1 MQLEKSHL
9 TVTGFEDVGRG
20 SQTKEYGSIQQMSKN
35 KTEINQ
41 KKKKNQ
47 FCKQQENRDLS
58 PIKSSN

>member
-35 KTEINQ
+35 KTEKNQ
-41 KKKKNQ
+41 KKKKKSILQ
-47 FCKQQENRDLS
+47 TARKQG
-58 PIKSSN
+58 P